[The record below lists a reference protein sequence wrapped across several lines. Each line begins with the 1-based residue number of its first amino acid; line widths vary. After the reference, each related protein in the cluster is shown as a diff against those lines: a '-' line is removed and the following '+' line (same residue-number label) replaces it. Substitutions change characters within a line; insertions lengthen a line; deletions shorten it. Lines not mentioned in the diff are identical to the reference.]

1 MATLVDTQ
9 NGVINPSIFSDE
21 EIYQQELEQIFAR
34 CWLFL
39 CHETQIPNPGDFLTT
54 YMGEDPVLVVRDRA
68 GKIGAFL
75 NICRHRGN
83 RLCRADSGN
92 AAAFICAYHGW
103 AFSND
108 GSLQAVPNLQDAY
121 YGELDQSKWGLTPVA
136 HLDSYKGLVFATFDA
151 SAPPLLDYLGDTTW
165 YLDVFFDR
173 REGGVEV
180 LGGIHK
186 WTIPANWKM
195 PAENFCGDGYH
206 TGWSHLSAVSTGFG
220 GDFRSR
226 PSREGAVVSPGNGH
240 CIVGLGPDD
249 PSDPAV
255 PEILAYEEEIRD
267 EVNKRLGERIRL
279 IRPHA
284 GTIFPNLSLL
294 RSVARTFRV
303 WQPKGPGKTEIQA
316 AVYVDKAAPESVK
329 EAFRVTAIRAFGP
342 SGAFEQDDMDKLG
355 GMQHFG
361 AGSRIPPPPAE
372 HQHGPRPRQ
381 LRRGPARCG
390 QRLPAQREQPPRLLR
405 PLEPTHG
412 LSRLAYLTFRGLVN
426 ASYVGEHSCA
436 PLRRDSRQRWV
447 GVRPHGPRPLLT
459 TGGHHGR
466 D

>member
-1 MATLVDTQ
+1 MATMQMASLVDTET
-9 NGVINPSIFSDE
+9 GVINPRIFSDE

-34 CWLFL
+34 CWLLL
-39 CHETQIPNPGDFLTT
+39 CHETQIPNPGDFLIT

-83 RLCRADSGN
+83 RLCRADNGN

-103 AFSND
+103 AYSND

-121 YGELDQSKWGLTPVA
+121 YNELDQSQWGLIPLA
-136 HLDSYKGLVFATFDA
+136 QLDIYKGLVFATFDP
-151 SAPPLLDYLGDTTW
+151 SAPPLLEYLGPTIW

-180 LGGIHK
+180 IGGVHK
-186 WTIPANWKM
+186 WQIPANWKM

-206 TGWSHLSAVSTGFG
+206 TGWSHLSAITSGFG
-220 GDFRSR
+220 GNFRGR
-226 PSREGAVVSPGNGH
+226 PAREGAIVSPANGH

-249 PSDPAV
+249 PSDPDV
-255 PEILAYEEEIRD
+255 PEIVAYEESIRD
-267 EVNKRLGERIRL
+267 EVTKRMGERLRL

-294 RSVARTFRV
+294 RSISRTFRI

-316 AVYVDKAAPESVK
+316 SVFVDKAAPPEVK
-329 EAFRVTAIRAFGP
+329 EAFRITAIRTFGP
-342 SGAFEQDDMDKLG
+342 SGVFEQDDMDNWQGCSMAGRGVVSRRHDLNISMGLGYSRYDEALG
-355 GMQHFG
+355 GVASDYRLSENNHRAFYRRW
-361 AGSRIPPPPAE
+361 S
-372 HQHGPRPRQ
+372 Q
-381 LRRGPARCG
+381 LM
-390 QRLPAQREQPPRLLR
+390 
-405 PLEPTHG
+405 
-412 LSRLAYLTFRGLVN
+412 
-426 ASYVGEHSCA
+426 
-436 PLRRDSRQRWV
+436 DSNDW
-447 GVRPHGPRPLLT
+447 P
-459 TGGHHGR
+459 

>member
-1 MATLVDTQ
+1 MATMQMASLVDTD
-9 NGVINPSIFSDE
+9 NGVINPRIFSDE

-34 CWLFL
+34 CWLLL

-54 YMGEDPVLVVRDRA
+54 YMGEDPVLVVRDRS
-68 GKIGAFL
+68 GKVGAFL

-83 RLCRADSGN
+83 RLCRADKGN

-121 YGELDQSKWGLTPVA
+121 YNELDQSQWGLIPVA
-136 HLDSYKGLVFATFDA
+136 QLDIYKGLVFATFDPA
-151 SAPPLLDYLGDTTW
+151 APPLLEYLGPTTW

-180 LGGIHK
+180 IGGVHK
-186 WTIPANWKM
+186 WQIPANWKM

-206 TGWSHLSAVSTGFG
+206 TGWSHLSAIGSGFG
-220 GDFRSR
+220 GSFRSS
-226 PSREGAVVSPGNGH
+226 PSRAGAVVSPANGH

-255 PEILAYEEEIRD
+255 PEIIAYEESIRD
-267 EVNKRLGERIRL
+267 EVAERMGERLRL

-294 RSVARTFRV
+294 RSISRTFRI

-316 AVYVDKAAPESVK
+316 AVYVDKAAPQEVK
-329 EAFRVTAIRAFGP
+329 EAFRRTAIRTFGP
-342 SGAFEQDDMDKLG
+342 SGVFEQDDMDNWEGCSMSGRGVVSRRHDLNISMGLGHASYDEELG
-355 GMQHFG
+355 GMASDYRLSENNHRAFYRRWSQLMDSNG
-361 AGSRIPPPPAE
+361 WPA
-372 HQHGPRPRQ
+372 
-381 LRRGPARCG
+381 
-390 QRLPAQREQPPRLLR
+390 
-405 PLEPTHG
+405 
-412 LSRLAYLTFRGLVN
+412 
-426 ASYVGEHSCA
+426 
-436 PLRRDSRQRWV
+436 
-447 GVRPHGPRPLLT
+447 
-459 TGGHHGR
+459 
-466 D
+466 

>member
-1 MATLVDTQ
+1 MALAPMATLVDTE

-68 GKIGAFL
+68 GKVGAFL

-83 RLCRADSGN
+83 RLCRADNGN

-103 AFSND
+103 AFGND
-108 GSLQAVPNLQDAY
+108 GALQAVPNLQDAY
-121 YGELDQSKWGLTPVA
+121 YGELDQSQWGLIPVA
-136 HLDSYKGLVFATFDA
+136 QLDSYKGLVFATFDRD
-151 SAPPLLDYLGDTTW
+151 APPLLDYLGDATW

-180 LGGIHK
+180 IGGIHK

-206 TGWSHLSAVSTGFG
+206 TGWSHLSAVTTGFG

-255 PEILAYEEEIRD
+255 PEILAYEDEIRD

-303 WQPKGPGKTEIQA
+303 WQPKGPARPRFRPPCTSTRPRRTRSRRPSASPPSGPSVPPAPSSRTTWTTGKAAAYQA
-316 AVYVDKAAPESVK
+316 A
-329 EAFRVTAIRAFGP
+329 
-342 SGAFEQDDMDKLG
+342 
-355 GMQHFG
+355 
-361 AGSRIPPPPAE
+361 
-372 HQHGPRPRQ
+372 
-381 LRRGPARCG
+381 
-390 QRLPAQREQPPRLLR
+390 
-405 PLEPTHG
+405 
-412 LSRLAYLTFRGLVN
+412 
-426 ASYVGEHSCA
+426 ASSPDA
-436 PLRRDSRQRWV
+436 TS
-447 GVRPHGPRPLLT
+447 
-459 TGGHHGR
+459 
-466 D
+466 

>member
-1 MATLVDTQ
+1 MSTLVDTS

-54 YMGEDPVLVVRDRA
+54 YMGEDPVLVVRDRS
-68 GKIGAFL
+68 GKVGAFL

-83 RLCRADSGN
+83 RLCRADTGN

-103 AFSND
+103 AYGND
-108 GSLQAVPNLQDAY
+108 GNLCRPSPTSRTPTTASSTSPS
-121 YGELDQSKWGLTPVA
+121 GASPRSPSSKLTRASSSP
-136 HLDSYKGLVFATFDA
+136 LLIATQ
-151 SAPPLLDYLGDTTW
+151 PPLLDYLGDAAW

-180 LGGIHK
+180 IGGIHK

-206 TGWSHLSAVSTGFG
+206 TGWSHLSAVTTGFG

-255 PEILAYEEEIRD
+255 PEILAYEDEIRD
-267 EVNKRLGERIRL
+267 EVAKRLGERLRL

-303 WQPKGPGKTEIQA
+303 WQPKGPGQTEIQA
-316 AVYVDKAAPESVK
+316 AVYVDKAAPPEIK
-329 EAFRVTAIRAFGP
+329 EAFRITAIRAFGP
-342 SGAFEQDDMDKLG
+342 SGAFEQDDMDNWQGCSMSGRGVVSRRHQLNIGMGLG
-355 GMQHFG
+355 HARYDEDLLGVASDYRLSENNHRAFYG
-361 AGSRIPPPPAE
+361 RWS
-372 HQHGPRPRQ
+372 Q
-381 LRRGPARCG
+381 LM
-390 QRLPAQREQPPRLLR
+390 
-405 PLEPTHG
+405 
-412 LSRLAYLTFRGLVN
+412 
-426 ASYVGEHSCA
+426 
-436 PLRRDSRQRWV
+436 DSQGW
-447 GVRPHGPRPLLT
+447 P
-459 TGGHHGR
+459 